1 MRFVCSIYILIALF
15 AENKE
20 KCLVQCIGSLE
31 ENELVHLSQKLDAL
45 ECLKL
50 VQAIYEVTPLRA
62 ERKVKKHEML
72 AENLSSMSSASK
84 ECLVNLEEW
93 NNDTPID
100 MKPNGRATMEM
111 TLRWLG
117 RPDLAKYV
125 RENRGSI
132 KFVETEDY
140 NVADTLEFPGHV
152 VSRRHTSNRDK
163 HSRPNEKKKTS
174 RKKKKK
180 KKKRLHREDSK
191 GRNQEAQKA
200 IVAATAAARGAH
212 GASHKNHHKLK
223 KKENRHPKKTN
234 STRQRSICCTIL
246 FILFFIVVCLVIVY
260 FYKRKRSKPR
270 GTRFK
275 RDWSESKKDKDTFT
289 DCLEWDEAVCSCSDV
304 EGGCTGKCAMC
315 SKIDQRYHMASHR
328 TGSDDSTKDLSSV
341 RKVKKGKERKRQ
353 RFNFL
358 QKSFQ
363 NKKKEK
369 DQENR
374 DRKKTLEKIIVKKR
388 EKDQCACCRCSLN
401 SSDKILREK
410 KENEKKA
417 LYKWKVKRKK
427 GDKRR
432 KKDELRKV
440 EKHANVCFNE
450 TCK

>member
-20 KCLVQCIGSLE
+20 KCSVQCVGWLE
-31 ENELVHLSQKLDAL
+31 ENELVHLSQKLNSL

-50 VQAIYEVTPLRA
+50 VQAIYEVTPPRA
-62 ERKVKKHEML
+62 ERKARKHEVL
-72 AENLSSMSSASK
+72 AGNLMSPASK
-84 ECLVNLEEW
+84 ECLVDLEEW
-93 NNDTPID
+93 NNDSPTDAIA
-100 MKPNGRATMEM
+100 NGRGTMEM

-125 RENRGSI
+125 RENRRSI
-132 KFVETEDY
+132 RSVETEDY
-140 NVADTLEFPGHV
+140 NIADTLEFPGHI

-163 HSRPNEKKKTS
+163 HSRTNDKKKT
-174 RKKKKK
+174 KKKKK
-180 KKKRLHREDSK
+180 KKKRKSLHREEITRIRISVLIELI
-191 GRNQEAQKA
+191 GFVYSSR
-200 IVAATAAARGAH
+200 
-212 GASHKNHHKLK
+212 KNHHKLK

-234 STRQRSICCTIL
+234 SIRQRSICCSIL
-246 FILFFIVVCLVIVY
+246 FILFFIVVCLVVVY
-260 FYKRKRSKPR
+260 FYKRYRSKAR

-275 RDWSESKKDKDTFT
+275 HDWSDSKKDKDTFT
-289 DCLEWDEAVCSCSDV
+289 DCLEWDDAVCSCSDV

-315 SKIDQRYHMASHR
+315 SKIDQRHHMASHR
-328 TGSDDSTKDLSSV
+328 TGSDNSTKQLSGV
-341 RKVKKGKERKRQ
+341 RKVKKKKERKKQ

-358 QKSFQ
+358 QKGFQ

-374 DRKKTLEKIIVKKR
+374 DRKKTLEKVIVKKR

-401 SSDKILREK
+401 YTDKTLRER
-410 KENEKKA
+410 KEDEKRA

-427 GDKRR
+427 GDKRW
-432 KKDELRKV
+432 KKDEPRKV

>member
-212 GASHKNHHKLK
+212 GAS
-223 KKENRHPKKTN
+223 
-234 STRQRSICCTIL
+234 
-246 FILFFIVVCLVIVY
+246 
-260 FYKRKRSKPR
+260 
-270 GTRFK
+270 